1 MKLNTSPRVG
11 AADPI
16 LQRELR
22 EHAVQVNGLSE
33 GRLAA
38 EYGAVPTVPTT
49 GTFARGDFVRN
60 SLPSEAGT
68 AGSKFVVFGF
78 LCVADGTPGTFVQMR
93 FLTGN

>member
-11 AADPI
+11 IADPV

-33 GRLAA
+33 GRIAA
-38 EYGAVPTVPTT
+38 EYGARPTVPTT
-49 GTFARGDFVRN
+49 GTFAQGDFVRN
-60 SLPSEAGT
+60 SAPVEVGT
-68 AGSKFVVFGF
+68 AGSKYIVFGWI
-78 LCVADGTPGTFVQMR
+78 CVASGTPGTFVQCR